1 MNKHDRTYINYW
13 HWPSLNCVIMKD
25 FFFFPM
31 LYLIIKQIQLL
42 TFSFRKKN
50 KTTLWFEHLGGSGV
64 NSCNVEF
71 SGDCR

>member
-42 TFSFRKKN
+42 KFSFIKKN
-50 KTTLWFEHLGGSGV
+50 KQPSGL
-64 NSCNVEF
+64 NIWVEVV
-71 SGDCR
+71 SIPVM